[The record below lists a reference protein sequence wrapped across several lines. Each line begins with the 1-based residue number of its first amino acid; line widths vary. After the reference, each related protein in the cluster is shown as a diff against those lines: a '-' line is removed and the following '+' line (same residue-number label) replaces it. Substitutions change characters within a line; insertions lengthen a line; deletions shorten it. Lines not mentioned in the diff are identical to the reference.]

1 MVINMGKS
9 YTGEAVC
16 GAVMAVTTAIQT
28 NEYLQTIQL
37 VICIIAGILGIAL
50 TLWRLIKMYK
60 QAKADGKITNE
71 ERAEMAAEIVNLNDQ
86 IKELSELANKSKE
99 DTKDDNN

>member
-1 MVINMGKS
+1 MNK
-9 YTGEAVC
+9 YTGEIAC
-16 GAVMAVTTAIQT
+16 GAIMAVTTAIQT

-37 VICIIAGILGIAL
+37 LVCIVAGILGIAL

-71 ERAEMAAEIVNLNDQ
+71 ERAEMAAEVVKLNDQ
-86 IKELSELANKSKE
+86 IKELTELANKNKE
-99 DTKDDNN
+99 DE

>member
-1 MVINMGKS
+1 MNK
-9 YTGEAVC
+9 YTGEVAC
-16 GAVMAVTTAIQT
+16 GAIMAVTTAVQT

-37 VICIIAGILGIAL
+37 IVCIVAGILGIAL

-71 ERAEMAAEIVNLNDQ
+71 ERAEMAAEVVKLNDQ
-86 IKELSELANKSKE
+86 IKELTELANKNKE
-99 DTKDDNN
+99 DTKDDSN

>member
-1 MVINMGKS
+1 MTK
-9 YTGEAVC
+9 YTGEVAC
-16 GAVMAVTTAIQT
+16 GAIMAITTAIQT

-37 VICIIAGILGIAL
+37 IVCIVAGVLGIAL

-71 ERAEMAAEIVNLNDQ
+71 ERAEMAEEVVKLNEQ
-86 IKELSELANKSKE
+86 IKELTELANNNKE
-99 DTKDDNN
+99 DTKDEYRD

>member
-1 MVINMGKS
+1 MGKS
-9 YTGEAVC
+9 YIGEAVC
-16 GAVMAVTTAIQT
+16 GTIMAISTAVQT
-28 NEYLQTIQL
+28 NEYLQTLQL
-37 VICIIAGILGIAL
+37 IVCIVAGILGIAL

-71 ERAEMAAEIVNLNDQ
+71 ERAEMAEEVVKLNEQ

>member
-9 YTGEAVC
+9 YVGEGVC
-16 GAVMAVTTAIQT
+16 GSLMAISTVVQA
-28 NEYLQTIQL
+28 NEFLQTIQL
-37 VICIIAGILGIAL
+37 IVCIVAGIIGIIL

-71 ERAEMAAEIVNLNDQ
+71 ERAEMAEEVLKLNEQ
-86 IKELSELANKSKE
+86 IKELTELANKSKE
-99 DTKDDNN
+99 DTKNDNN

>member
-1 MVINMGKS
+1 MGKS
-9 YTGEAVC
+9 YIGEGVC
-16 GAVMAVTTAIQT
+16 GSLMAISTVVQA
-28 NEYLQTIQL
+28 NEFLQTIQL
-37 VICIIAGILGIAL
+37 IVCIFAGIVGIIL

-71 ERAEMAAEIVNLNDQ
+71 ERAEMAEEILKLNEQ
-86 IKELSELANKSKE
+86 IKELTELANKSKE

>member
-9 YTGEAVC
+9 YVGEGVC
-16 GAVMAVTTAIQT
+16 GSLMAISTVVQA
-28 NEYLQTIQL
+28 NEFLQTIQL
-37 VICIIAGILGIAL
+37 IVCIVAGIVGIIL

-71 ERAEMAAEIVNLNDQ
+71 ERAEMAEEVLKLNEQ
-86 IKELSELANKSKE
+86 IKELTELANKSKE
-99 DTKDDNN
+99 DTKNDNN

>member
-1 MVINMGKS
+1 MNK
-9 YTGEAVC
+9 YTGEVAC
-16 GAVMAVTTAIQT
+16 GAIMAVTTAVQT

-37 VICIIAGILGIAL
+37 IVCIVAGILGIAL

-71 ERAEMAAEIVNLNDQ
+71 ERAEMAAEVIKLNDQ
-86 IKELSELANKSKE
+86 IKELTELANKNKE
-99 DTKDDNN
+99 DAKDDSN

>member
-1 MVINMGKS
+1 MNKYI
-9 YTGEAVC
+9 GEAAC
-16 GAVMAVTTAIQT
+16 GTVMAVTTAIQT

-37 VICIIAGILGIAL
+37 LVCIVAGILGIAL

-71 ERAEMAAEIVNLNDQ
+71 ERAEMAAEVVKLNDQ
-86 IKELSELANKSKE
+86 IKELTELANKNKE
-99 DTKDDNN
+99 DAKDDSN

>member
-1 MVINMGKS
+1 MNK
-9 YTGEAVC
+9 YTGEVAC
-16 GAVMAVTTAIQT
+16 GAIMAVTTAVQT

-37 VICIIAGILGIAL
+37 IICIIAGILGIAL

-71 ERAEMAAEIVNLNDQ
+71 ERAEMAAEVVKLNDQ
-86 IKELSELANKSKE
+86 IKELTELANKNKE
-99 DTKDDNN
+99 DAKDDSN

>member
-9 YTGEAVC
+9 YVGEGVC
-16 GAVMAVTTAIQT
+16 GSLMAISTVVQA
-28 NEYLQTIQL
+28 NEFLQTIQL
-37 VICIIAGILGIAL
+37 IVCIVAGIIGIIL

-71 ERAEMAAEIVNLNDQ
+71 ERAEMAEEVLRLNEQ
-86 IKELSELANKSKE
+86 IKELTELANKSKE
-99 DTKDDNN
+99 DTKNDNN